1 MSEKIVETEAFRQA
15 LSVAAE
21 AGTSKIDL
29 ADLFGHHSPL
39 YVEVGGLDSVLL
51 DHKAPDVSL
60 HWDGDKTITVKQTD
74 GGVMA
79 TFELEF

>member
-1 MSEKIVETEAFRQA
+1 MSEKIVETGAFRQA

-21 AGTSKIDL
+21 AGAPRIDL
-29 ADLFGHHSPL
+29 ADLFGHDKPL
-39 YVEVGGLDSVLL
+39 YVDVGGLDSVLL
-51 DHKAPDVSL
+51 DHKAPELNL